1 MYMSSCKD
9 HTRSVLLSS
18 GIVSKTTVVI
28 NHTSTFQSEAGSF
41 TGGYCL
47 FLCPSVLKDG
57 LTSISSS
64 GVVQLT
70 IQGIPKKNGTRI
82 NNYACMY

>member
-1 MYMSSCKD
+1 MYMSPCKD

-18 GIVSKTTVVI
+18 GIVGKTIVVI

-47 FLCPSVLKDG
+47 F
-57 LTSISSS
+57 
-64 GVVQLT
+64 
-70 IQGIPKKNGTRI
+70 
-82 NNYACMY
+82 YALQFSKTV